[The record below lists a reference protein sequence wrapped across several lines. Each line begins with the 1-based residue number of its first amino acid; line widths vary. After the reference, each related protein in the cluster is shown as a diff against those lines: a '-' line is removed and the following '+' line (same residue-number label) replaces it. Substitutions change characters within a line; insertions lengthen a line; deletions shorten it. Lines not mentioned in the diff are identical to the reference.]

1 MGKCK
6 PFLSLSLAVV
16 NIVEHCVIPNNIR
29 LLLFDW
35 VYFDSFDIDCIYN
48 RILKQDEDAVWCKR
62 NLYFTHPMFGQFK
75 SKYARKKTNDIGI
88 TEDVAYTENEPTTK
102 KFNIIIWRIVV

>member
-1 MGKCK
+1 M
-6 PFLSLSLAVV
+6 
-16 NIVEHCVIPNNIR
+16 
-29 LLLFDW
+29 LLFDR

-75 SKYARKKTNDIGI
+75 SKHARKQTNDIGI
-88 TEDVAYTENEPTTK
+88 TEDVAHRNWIGNKKKHK